1 MREFLVAIA
10 LVLSIIN
17 VALLFGPAGDP
28 PATSVAARPTVAPAD
43 ARSAAPEPQ
52 AAPPSHQHAPSTGP
66 AQDTGQTQAGQTQ
79 AGQTQAGQTQ
89 AGQTQNAARTQGTA
103 QRTAQAENTG
113 KSQSAGPAATGA
125 AGDANQGRQVYRK
138 CQACHSLEPGKNT
151 LGPTLAGIVGKKAA
165 SVPNFSYS

>member
-28 PATSVAARPTVAPAD
+28 PAASVAARPTVAPVD

-79 AGQTQAGQTQ
+79 AGQTQ
-89 AGQTQNAARTQGTA
+89 NAARTQGTA
-103 QRTAQAENTG
+103 QRTAQAENTRQ
-113 KSQSAGPAATGA
+113 SQTAGPAATGA

-151 LGPTLAGIVGKKAA
+151 LGPTLAGIIGKKAA